1 MEFEMIHEKTVKDAI
16 SGDVEEVS
24 RQLLALREDMA
35 RLAETV
41 KAIAGRRGS
50 TMAAD
55 IAEGF
60 DEARRYAGTTGRSAE
75 ARFEGSVATHPLMA
89 VGLAAGVGFL
99 VGALSRR

>member
-1 MEFEMIHEKTVKDAI
+1 MMHDKNVKDPSI
-16 SGDVEEVS
+16 SGDIEEVT
-24 RQLLALREDMA
+24 RQLSALREDMA

-55 IAEGF
+55 IADGF
-60 DEARRYAGTTGRSAE
+60 DEARHYAGTTGQAAE
-75 ARFEGSVATHPLMA
+75 ARFEGSIATHPLMA
-89 VGLAAGVGFL
+89 MGLAAGAGFL

>member
-1 MEFEMIHEKTVKDAI
+1 MIHEKTVNDAI

-35 RLAETV
+35 RLTETV
-41 KAIAGRRGS
+41 KTIAGRRGS

-60 DEARRYAGTTGRSAE
+60 DEARRYAGATGRSAE
-75 ARFEGSVATHPLMA
+75 ARFEGSVAEHPLMA
-89 VGLAAGVGFL
+89 VGLAAGAGFL

>member
-1 MEFEMIHEKTVKDAI
+1 LIKGTL
-16 SGDVEEVS
+16 S
-24 RQLLALREDMA
+24 ALRDDMA

-41 KAIAGRRGS
+41 KAIAGRRGGNV
-50 TMAAD
+50 AAD

-60 DEARRYAGTTGRSAE
+60 DGARHYAETTGRSAE

-89 VGLAAGVGFL
+89 VGLAAGAGFL